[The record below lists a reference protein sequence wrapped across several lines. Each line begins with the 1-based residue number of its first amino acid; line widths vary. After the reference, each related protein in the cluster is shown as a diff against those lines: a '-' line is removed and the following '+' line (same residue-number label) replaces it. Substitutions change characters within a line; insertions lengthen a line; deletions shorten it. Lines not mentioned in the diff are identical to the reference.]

1 MSLLDNI
8 KGIRGDGDETG
19 GGGTFNPFKL
29 LEIGEM
35 MMRYCDGIRIKD
47 FVFLAILTSERLVLI
62 DSAKQGSGVIAKE
75 IPVSVI
81 KHADLERDE
90 RGRPTLAINMEIG
103 EQNRVMRLVFSGLM
117 NDPDS
122 ECREWF
128 TAINGYPPAASPS
141 PEPPEIAP
149 IIEAPESVPELPE
162 EPHPDPGQINPTPSI
177 PEPRPQPQPE
187 SSFSQGEDP
196 GTVPPSRPV
205 IVSKIQMERPVRQ
218 RPPLEGTPREGT
230 IRIMIERPAFSP
242 LRIRPSTTGPDGST
256 APSRFCIHCGGRI
269 SSSGK
274 FCPICGKNQM

>member
-8 KGIRGDGDETG
+8 KGIRGEGEETG
-19 GGGTFNPFKL
+19 GGGPFNPFKL

-35 MMRYCDGIRIKD
+35 MVRYCDGIRIKD

-90 RGRPTLAINMEIG
+90 RGRPTLAVSMEIG
-103 EQNRVMRLVFSGLM
+103 EQNRVMRLVFSGLI
-117 NDPDS
+117 NEPDA

-128 TAINGYPPAASPS
+128 TAINGYPPAAPPS
-141 PEPPEIAP
+141 PEPPGIAP
-149 IIEAPESVPELPE
+149 IIEAPESVPALPE
-162 EPHPDPGQINPTPSI
+162 EPHPEPVLIKPIAPPI
-177 PEPRPQPQPE
+177 PEPEQPE
-187 SSFSQGEDP
+187 PSSSRSEEP
-196 GTVPPSRPV
+196 RAVPPS
-205 IVSKIQMERPVRQ
+205 RPVRQ
-218 RPPLEGTPREGT
+218 RPPLKGTPGEGT
-230 IRIMIERPAFSP
+230 IRIMIERPALAP
-242 LRIRPSTTGPDGST
+242 LRIQPSTAGPDGSS

-269 SSSGK
+269 PSSGK